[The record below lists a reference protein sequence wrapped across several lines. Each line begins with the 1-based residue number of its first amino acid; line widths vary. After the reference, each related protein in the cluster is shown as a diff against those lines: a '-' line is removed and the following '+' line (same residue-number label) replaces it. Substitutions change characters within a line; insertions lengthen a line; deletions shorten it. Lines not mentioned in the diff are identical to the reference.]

1 MLGVRRWLRRVS
13 NVSYGQ
19 VPSVPL
25 GPFSQGTA
33 HRLPCVWPRKAG
45 AFYTQGQTLGETLRP
60 ALAHAVVCLSIL
72 PDRKPGASEL
82 LGLRGVRQTASE
94 VSPQTCPIS
103 GWGVGSHG
111 PTILLPV
118 WFQRICVLLDSHC
131 FAMNRAAGLSHVV
144 LMPPGMAR
152 ATERRVLD
160 TH

>member
-13 NVSYGQ
+13 SVSYGQ

-33 HRLPCVWPRKAG
+33 HRLPYVWPRKAWV
-45 AFYTQGQTLGETLRP
+45 FYPQGQTLGETLRL

-82 LGLRGVRQTASE
+82 LGLREVRQTASE

-103 GWGVGSHG
+103 G
-111 PTILLPV
+111 
-118 WFQRICVLLDSHC
+118 
-131 FAMNRAAGLSHVV
+131 
-144 LMPPGMAR
+144 
-152 ATERRVLD
+152 
-160 TH
+160 